1 MSRSRPTPQAPS
13 TRTAI
18 LKQEISRLATEIE
31 SFQKE
36 IENLQ
41 AICDVNKT
49 DRKKMGECAERICE
63 TETMMHQ
70 KMHQLDVF
78 SNALSEMIEAQA
90 AKKGG
95 KPKIQS
101 RKRNKSSIRQS
112 RKVRRRRTSRTR

>member
-13 TRTAI
+13 TRIAI

-78 SNALSEMIEAQA
+78 SNALSEMIQA

>member
-1 MSRSRPTPQAPS
+1 MSKSRPTPQAPS
-13 TRTAI
+13 NRPADLKLAI
-18 LKQEISRLATEIE
+18 ARLDIEIKSLQTVLEGLHQICNVSKQ
-31 SFQKE
+31 
-36 IENLQ
+36 
-41 AICDVNKT
+41 
-49 DRKKMGECAERICE
+49 DRKKMGECAERIYE